1 MSRLVFDVSEF
12 SKNDNTR
19 ENRQNVLQQYRIF
32 AQFIDIEY
40 VPSGSSS
47 KYFSKLLIRNLSIFG
62 SNGGL
67 HTENYKPIPES
78 HTSFHLYMEENTFVQ
93 LFINEETKINL
104 QPGDPVDIQAVTWY
118 DYDEDDTVILES
130 INLQPITIK
139 EIDALKAFILS
150 PEGRYFFDP

>member
-62 SNGGL
+62 SNGSL
-67 HTENYKPIPES
+67 HTENYKPILEN
-78 HTSFHLYMEENTFVQ
+78 HKSFHLYMEENTFVQ

-150 PEGRYFFDP
+150 PEGRYFFDL

>member
-1 MSRLVFDVSEF
+1 
-12 SKNDNTR
+12 
-19 ENRQNVLQQYRIF
+19 
-32 AQFIDIEY
+32 
-40 VPSGSSS
+40 
-47 KYFSKLLIRNLSIFG
+47 
-62 SNGGL
+62 
-67 HTENYKPIPES
+67 
-78 HTSFHLYMEENTFVQ
+78 MEENTFVQ

-150 PEGRYFFDP
+150 PDGRYFFDP